1 MAKLE
6 TTSEIRKY
14 FELENNENTTYQDM
28 RLNESYVREKCII
41 LSALRK

>member
-14 FELENNENTTYQDM
+14 FELKNNENRTYQDM
-28 RLNESYVREKCII
+28 RLNESCAYGEIYNLKCT
-41 LSALRK
+41 

>member
-28 RLNESYVREKCII
+28 RLNETYAEGEMYNLKCT
-41 LSALRK
+41 